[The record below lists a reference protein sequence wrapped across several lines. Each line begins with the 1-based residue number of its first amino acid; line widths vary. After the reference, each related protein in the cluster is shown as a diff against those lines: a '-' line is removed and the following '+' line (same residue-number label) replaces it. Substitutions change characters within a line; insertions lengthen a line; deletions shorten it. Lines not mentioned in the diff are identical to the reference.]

1 MSISAATKTQ
11 NPDKHNQPNHDQ
23 PHLGLYADF
32 LIRSL
37 AWLIDSLILALAKSI
52 LSIFIGVAMILVG
65 LSSFSEAEK
74 ACNFSSVQ
82 DDEAIITVPF
92 FREPLLPREDDQE
105 KCVQTIINLT
115 TQISSF
121 FDVLATVLFTI
132 VEWLYYAISESSNW
146 QASPGKL
153 ILGLKVVDT
162 NFQKISF
169 ARASGRHFA
178 KLLNLLCLGFGYL
191 MPLFTE
197 RKQALHDLVANCVI
211 VKNNLKT
218 S

>member
-1 MSISAATKTQ
+1 MSISATLNHQ
-11 NPDKHNQPNHDQ
+11 NQDKNSALNNSQPESD
-23 PHLGLYADF
+23 LYANF
-32 LIRSL
+32 LLRSL
-37 AWLIDSLILALAKSI
+37 AWLIDFSILTLAKVI
-52 LSIFIGVAMILVG
+52 LSIFIGLVLIFMS
-65 LSSFSEAEK
+65 LSSVSEVNEN
-74 ACNFSSVQ
+74 CSFLLMNYS
-82 DDEAIITVPF
+82 DPTGPIL
-92 FREPLLPREDDQE
+92 REQMLPKEDDSE
-105 KCVQTIINLT
+105 KCLQTIVNL
-115 TQISSF
+115 IGLF
-121 FDVLATVLFTI
+121 VVLTTVLFTI
-132 VEWLYYAISESSNW
+132 VQWLYYAISESSNW

-178 KLLNLLCLGFGYL
+178 KLLSLLCLGFGYL

>member
-11 NPDKHNQPNHDQ
+11 NPDKHNEPNHDQ

-32 LIRSL
+32 LIRAL
-37 AWLIDSLILALAKSI
+37 AWLIDFLILTLAKSI
-52 LSIFIGVAMILVG
+52 LAIFIGVAMISVG
-65 LSSFSEAEK
+65 LSAFLEAQK

-82 DDEAIITVPF
+82 DDEAIITVPI
-92 FREPLLPREDDQE
+92 FREQLLPREDDQE

-115 TQISSF
+115 TQTSSF
-121 FDVLATVLFTI
+121 FVVLTTVLFTI
-132 VEWLYYAISESSNW
+132 VQWLYYAISESSNW

-178 KLLNLLCLGFGYL
+178 KLLSLLCLGFGYL

>member
-11 NPDKHNQPNHDQ
+11 NPDKYNQTNHDQ

-37 AWLIDSLILALAKSI
+37 AWLVDFLILTLAKSI
-52 LSIFIGVAMILVG
+52 LSIFIGVVMILVG
-65 LSSFSEAEK
+65 LSSFLEAQK
-74 ACNFSSVQ
+74 ACNFSSVK
-82 DDEAIITVPF
+82 DDEAIITVPIV
-92 FREPLLPREDDQE
+92 REQLLPREDDQK

-121 FDVLATVLFTI
+121 FVVLATVLFTI
-132 VEWLYYAISESSNW
+132 VQWLYYAISESSNW

-162 NFQKISF
+162 NCQKISF

-178 KLLNLLCLGFGYL
+178 KLLSLLCLGFGYL